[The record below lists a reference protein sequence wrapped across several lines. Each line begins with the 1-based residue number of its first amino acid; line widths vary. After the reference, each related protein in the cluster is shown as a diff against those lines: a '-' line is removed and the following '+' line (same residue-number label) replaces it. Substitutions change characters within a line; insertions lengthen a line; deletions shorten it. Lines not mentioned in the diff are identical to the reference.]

1 MYLFES
7 YGISRELCETDRLIM
22 ERCRGQ
28 FEECEAVRD
37 SLQLKVLD
45 AFIRNRIGLQHM
57 AQSTGYGYG
66 DTGRDTFDKLFADCV
81 GAEDALC
88 RSSILSG
95 THALAVA
102 LFGLLRTGDRLLAA
116 TGRPYDTLQPV
127 IGLTREGYGSLAEYG
142 ITYDEVPLRD
152 GEPDLEGITM
162 KAGEADVV
170 HIQRSRGYEARRAF
184 SLDDIKKIAEAVR
197 SVNSKAVILVDNCYG
212 EFTDHDEPLKAG
224 ADLIAGSLIK
234 NPGGGIAPTGGYIA
248 GRKDLVERCGHR
260 LTAPG
265 TGRELGSNP
274 GGMREYYLGLYYAPH
289 VTCEAKKTSIYAS
302 ALFEEIG
309 YRTVPDYT
317 APRND
322 IITSIETGSPENLI
336 ALCEEIQAASPVD
349 SFASPVPDDMP
360 GYDDKI
366 IMAAGAFTQGSSIE
380 LSCDGPLREPYI
392 AYLQGGISLAGSRL
406 ALLHAA
412 ERMRKN

>member
-1 MYLFES
+1 MYLFEN

-22 ERCRGQ
+22 ERCRSQ
-28 FEECEAVRD
+28 FEACEAVRD
-37 SLQLKVLD
+37 ALQLKVLN
-45 AFIRNRIGLQHM
+45 AFVGNKVGLQHLS
-57 AQSTGYGYG
+57 QSTGYGYG
-66 DTGRDTFDKLFADCV
+66 DSGRDTFDRVFADCV
-81 GAEDALC
+81 GAEDAIC
-88 RSSILSG
+88 RPSILSG
-95 THALAVA
+95 THALTVA
-102 LFGLLRTGDRLLAA
+102 LFGLLRTGDTLLAA

-127 IGLTREGYGSLAEYG
+127 IGLTGEGYGSLAEFG
-142 ITYDEVPLRD
+142 IRYDEVPLAD
-152 GEPDLEGITM
+152 GEPDLEGIRQ
-162 KAGEADVV
+162 KAGSADVV

-184 SLDDIKKIAEAVR
+184 SLEDIRKISEAVR

-212 EFTDHDEPLKAG
+212 EFTDLSEPLSAG

-248 GRKDLVERCGHR
+248 GKTELVEKCGHR

-274 GGMREYYLGLYYAPH
+274 GGMRDYYLGLYFAPH
-289 VTCEAKKTSIYAS
+289 VTCEAKKTSIYAA
-302 ALFEEIG
+302 ALFEEMG
-309 YRTVPDYT
+309 YRTVPDYS

-322 IITSIETGSPENLI
+322 IITSIETESAENLI
-336 ALCEEIQAASPVD
+336 ALCEEIQASSPVD

-380 LSCDGPLREPYI
+380 LSCDGPLREPFI
-392 AYLQGGISLAGSRL
+392 AYLQGGISLSGSRL
-406 ALLHAA
+406 ALLRAA
-412 ERMRKN
+412 ERIRKR

>member
-1 MYLFES
+1 MYLFEN

-22 ERCRGQ
+22 ERCRSQ
-28 FEECEAVRD
+28 FEACEAVRD
-37 SLQLKVLD
+37 ALQLKILN
-45 AFIRNRIGLQHM
+45 AFIGNKVGLQHLS
-57 AQSTGYGYG
+57 QSTGYGYG
-66 DTGRDTFDKLFADCV
+66 DSGRDTFDRVFADCV
-81 GAEDALC
+81 GAEDAIC
-88 RSSILSG
+88 RPSILSG
-95 THALAVA
+95 THALTVA
-102 LFGLLRTGDRLLAA
+102 LFGLLRTGDTLLAA

-127 IGLTREGYGSLAEYG
+127 IGLTGEGYGSLAEFG
-142 ITYDEVPLRD
+142 IRYDEVPLAD
-152 GEPDLEGITM
+152 GEPDLEGIRQ
-162 KAGEADVV
+162 KAGSADVI

-184 SLDDIKKIAEAVR
+184 SLEDIRKISEAVR

-212 EFTDHDEPLKAG
+212 EFTDLSEPLSAG

-248 GRKDLVERCGHR
+248 GKTELVEKCGHR

-274 GGMREYYLGLYYAPH
+274 GGMRDYYLGLYFAPH
-289 VTCEAKKTSIYAS
+289 VTCEAKKTSIYAA
-302 ALFEEIG
+302 ALFEEMG
-309 YRTVPDYT
+309 YRTVPDYS

-322 IITSIETGSPENLI
+322 IITSIETESAENLI
-336 ALCEEIQAASPVD
+336 ALCEEIQASSPVD

-380 LSCDGPLREPYI
+380 LSCDGPLREPFI
-392 AYLQGGISLAGSRL
+392 AYLQGGISLSGSRL
-406 ALLHAA
+406 ALLRAA
-412 ERMRKN
+412 ERIRKR